1 MDWRR
6 CARQLPE
13 PRGASPSTL
22 GEVGLPQP
30 PPPRRKE
37 SLVTPFS
44 NILAY
49 VDDRAE
55 SLAALETGLMLT
67 RRGSVRLS
75 LVDVVD
81 GFDEE
86 LDLLPSNRDRLELKR
101 QVTSMRRKWLERRI
115 APYVSPEHVPLWVTW
130 GSPTV
135 EIIRTAVRHDHDLIV
150 KAARGGSD
158 AYFGSTALHLIRKAP
173 CPVWLAAPVRLAERP
188 RVVAAVNPGLS
199 GDGPT
204 EMSRRVLSHAVSV
217 ADAVDGELC
226 VVYAIEQLSPT
237 WLSGTVSSED
247 IEEVKRRV
255 KRRVSENLASLCAT
269 VAPQLKPTHIH
280 AVEGSP
286 AVAVPRFAETTS
298 ADVVVMGTVGHN
310 LDDGLLVGE
319 VVETLLQRLHCS
331 VCCVKPEH
339 FVSPVRMEVNR
350 TS

>member
-1 MDWRR
+1 M
-6 CARQLPE
+6 
-13 PRGASPSTL
+13 
-22 GEVGLPQP
+22 
-30 PPPRRKE
+30 
-37 SLVTPFS
+37 TPFS

-55 SLAALETGLMLT
+55 SLVALETGLLLT
-67 RRGSVRLS
+67 RRGGVRLS
-75 LVDVVD
+75 LVDVVG

-101 QVTSMRRKWLERRI
+101 QVTSMRREWLQRRI
-115 APYVSPEHVPLWVTW
+115 AEYVPPESVPLRVTW
-130 GSPTV
+130 GSPAV

-150 KAARGGSD
+150 KTARGGSD

-173 CPVWLAAPVRLAERP
+173 CPVWLTAPVRLGERP

-199 GDGPT
+199 GDGPA

-217 ADAVDGELC
+217 ADSVDGELC
-226 VVYAIEQLSPT
+226 AVYAIEQLCPT
-237 WLSGTVSSED
+237 WLAGAVPSDD

-255 KRRVSENLASLCAT
+255 KHRASENLASLCAT

-286 AVAVPRFAETTS
+286 AVAVPSFAEATS

-331 VCCVKPEH
+331 VYCVKPEH
-339 FVSPVRMEVNR
+339 FVSPIRMEADHI
-350 TS
+350 S